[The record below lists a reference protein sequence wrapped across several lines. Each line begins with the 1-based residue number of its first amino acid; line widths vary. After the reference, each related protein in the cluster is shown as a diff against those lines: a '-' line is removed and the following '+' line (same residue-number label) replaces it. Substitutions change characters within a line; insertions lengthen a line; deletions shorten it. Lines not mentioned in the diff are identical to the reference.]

1 MTLKDKMS
9 NSVVSSKRE
18 KGQWLEQKTN
28 AGEQQ
33 IFHFIFR
40 ERATSLKFSANPTV
54 GSLRDKKKSCS
65 TRRGLHVGT
74 GFEEF

>member
-18 KGQWLEQKTN
+18 KGQGQEQKLRVF
-28 AGEQQ
+28 E
-33 IFHFIFR
+33 FFLER
-40 ERATSLKFSANPTV
+40 ERLLSSFPINPTV
-54 GSLRDKKKSCS
+54 GILRGKKERCS
-65 TRRGLHVGT
+65 TRREQRVDS